1 MVCWSLERITMG
13 TFRACRGLG
22 TVDFG
27 NGLREM
33 HHIGGG
39 AFSGCWELTKMPFP
53 KLHEG
58 LGGTFAYSGVRL
70 IRIPASWAGTPMLA
84 SADLP
89 KSCRVLYYGPA
100 SAE

>member
-22 TVDFG
+22 TVDFD

-39 AFSGCWELTKMPFP
+39 AFSGYW
-53 KLHEG
+53 G
-58 LGGTFAYSGVRL
+58 IDQDA
-70 IRIPASWAGTPMLA
+70 
-84 SADLP
+84 LP
-89 KSCRVLYYGPA
+89 EIA
-100 SAE
+100 

>member
-1 MVCWSLERITMG
+1 M
-13 TFRACRGLG
+13 ACVKCTTSEAGRFLA
-22 TVDFG
+22 
-27 NGLREM
+27 
-33 HHIGGG
+33 IG
-39 AFSGCWELTKMPFP
+39 ELTKMPFP

-70 IRIPASWAGTPMLA
+70 IRIPASWAGTPMLE

-89 KSCRVLYYGPA
+89 KSCRVLYYDPA